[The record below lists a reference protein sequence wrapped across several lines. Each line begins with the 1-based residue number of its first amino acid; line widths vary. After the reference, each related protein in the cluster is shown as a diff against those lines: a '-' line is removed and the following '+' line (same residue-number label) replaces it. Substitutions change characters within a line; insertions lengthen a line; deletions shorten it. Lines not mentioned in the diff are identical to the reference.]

1 MWMKV
6 REEEATGLVLNSS
19 LGERGVFE
27 KERKLSHL
35 DKCLASKLRTT
46 PNKAN
51 TVPNNTFFSMVQ
63 SPC

>member
-27 KERKLSHL
+27 KKRELSHL
-35 DKCLASKLRTT
+35 DKCLAGKLRTT
-46 PNKAN
+46 PTKAS

-63 SPC
+63 SPR